1 MSDDLNKNGQWDSS
15 DYDFGAWVDSDISQ
29 ACLNM
34 GASRPKQFK
43 DGTSEDVIS
52 YIRDSSYFAIM
63 SHGSSD
69 SIRCVKLSG
78 ESPYYTYNTDYLLN
92 TQIQNLYDGYFSTTR
107 CAVLCCCLCG
117 YGREKNSSN
126 LVNLI
131 HQKGAWTVIGFSESI
146 AHISGKY
153 NMDMGSPKWCR
164 TLAISLSN
172 GKTVKQAVREAET
185 AAQRSSDGYKFG
197 LDRVYIAGDENQ
209 ILTQ

>member
-1 MSDDLNKNGQWDSS
+1 MT
-15 DYDFGAWVDSDISQ
+15 DISV
-29 ACLNM
+29 
-34 GASRPKQFK
+34 RP
-43 DGTSEDVIS
+43 VV
-52 YIRDSSYFAIM
+52 RYFVV
-63 SHGSSD
+63 G
-69 SIRCVKLSG
+69 
-78 ESPYYTYNTDYLLN
+78 
-92 TQIQNLYDGYFSTTR
+92 
-107 CAVLCCCLCG
+107 G